1 MTIQE
6 FYGVFMP
13 TVEYYGANLSKAVIA
28 LYFEDLMDY
37 EANELAAAL
46 KLVRQTRKYPTM
58 PTSAEILE
66 ALNGDE
72 GDKAQKALDELAY
85 AIGRYGPYRSVCFK
99 DGAIMSVVRARGG
112 WVKVCNL
119 EGQDWENFK
128 KWDFAKLY
136 KIYAKNPQIC
146 PDYLIGES
154 EANNGFN
161 GVGGNEPVYFIGGA
175 NDGKFMGAA
184 KFKALTAQKSP
195 AKAMVTGAI
204 KRIGA

>member
-37 EANELAAAL
+37 EASELAAAL

-72 GDKAQKALDELAY
+72 GDKAQKALDELVY
-85 AIGRYGPYRSVCFK
+85 AIGRYGPYCSVCFK

-136 KIYAKNPQIC
+136 KIYAKTPQIC

-154 EANNGFN
+154 GANNSFN

-184 KFKALTAQKSP
+184 KFKALAEQKSP
-195 AKAMVTGAI
+195 IKAILTGVI

>member
-1 MTIQE
+1 MTMQE

-13 TVEYYGANLSKAVIA
+13 TVEYYGGNLSKAAIA
-28 LYFEDLMDY
+28 LYFEDLMGY
-37 EANELAAAL
+37 EARELAAAL

-72 GDKAQKALDELAY
+72 SAKAQKALDELVY

-136 KIYAKNPQIC
+136 KTYAKTPQIC
-146 PDYLIGES
+146 PDFLIGES
-154 EANNGFN
+154 EAVNGFN

-195 AKAMVTGAI
+195 VKAMVTGAV

>member
-1 MTIQE
+1 
-6 FYGVFMP
+6 
-13 TVEYYGANLSKAVIA
+13 
-28 LYFEDLMDY
+28 
-37 EANELAAAL
+37 
-46 KLVRQTRKYPTM
+46 M

-72 GDKAQKALDELAY
+72 GDKAQKALDELVY
-85 AIGRYGPYRSVCFK
+85 AIGRYGPYCSVCFK

-136 KIYAKNPQIC
+136 KIYAKTPQIC

-154 EANNGFN
+154 EANNSFN
-161 GVGGNEPVYFIGGA
+161 GVGGNEPVYFIGGD

-184 KFKALTAQKSP
+184 KFKALTEQKSP
-195 AKAMVTGAI
+195 IKAILTGVI
-204 KRIGA
+204 KRVGA

>member
-1 MTIQE
+1 MTMQE

-13 TVEYYGANLSKAVIA
+13 TVEYYGGNLSKAAIA
-28 LYFEDLMDY
+28 LYFEDLMGY
-37 EANELAAAL
+37 EARELAAAL

-72 GDKAQKALDELAY
+72 SAKAQKALDELVY

-136 KIYAKNPQIC
+136 KTYAKTPQIC

-154 EANNGFN
+154 EAINGFN

-184 KFKALTAQKSP
+184 KFKALTGQKSP
-195 AKAMVTGAI
+195 VKAMVTGAV
-204 KRIGA
+204 KRIGV

>member
-1 MTIQE
+1 
-6 FYGVFMP
+6 
-13 TVEYYGANLSKAVIA
+13 
-28 LYFEDLMDY
+28 
-37 EANELAAAL
+37 
-46 KLVRQTRKYPTM
+46 M

-85 AIGRYGPYRSVCFK
+85 AIRRYGPYRSVCFK

-112 WVKVCNL
+112 WIKVCNL

-136 KIYAKNPQIC
+136 KIYAKTPQIC

-175 NDGKFMGAA
+175 NDGKFMEVA
-184 KFKALTAQKSP
+184 KFKALAEQKSP
-195 AKAMVTGAI
+195 IKAILTGAI

>member
-1 MTIQE
+1 MTTNE
-6 FYGVFMP
+6 FYDVFMP
-13 TVEYYGANLSKAVIA
+13 IVEYYKADLSPAVIA
-28 LYFEDLMDY
+28 LYFEDLGHFD
-37 EANELAAAL
+37 ASELKRGL
-46 KLVRQTRKYPTM
+46 RELRQSRKYSNM
-58 PTSAEILE
+58 PTIAEILE
-66 ALNGDE
+66 AVE
-72 GDKAQKALDELAY
+72 GDFESKAQKALDELVY

-136 KIYAKNPQIC
+136 KIYAKTPQIC

-175 NDGKFMGAA
+175 NDGKFMGVA
-184 KFKALTAQKSP
+184 KFKALTEQKSP
-195 AKAMVTGAI
+195 IKAILTGVT

>member
-1 MTIQE
+1 MTTNE
-6 FYGVFMP
+6 FYDVFMP
-13 TVEYYGANLSKAVIA
+13 IVEYYKADLSPAVIA
-28 LYFEDLMDY
+28 LYFEDLGHFD
-37 EANELAAAL
+37 ASELKRGL
-46 KLVRQTRKYPTM
+46 RELRQSRKYSNM
-58 PTSAEILE
+58 PTIAEILE
-66 ALNGDE
+66 AVE
-72 GDKAQKALDELAY
+72 GDFESKAQKALDELVY

-136 KIYAKNPQIC
+136 KIYAKTPQIC

-175 NDGKFMGAA
+175 NDGKFMGVA
-184 KFKALTAQKSP
+184 KFKALIEQKSP
-195 AKAMVTGAI
+195 IKAILTGVT

>member
-1 MTIQE
+1 MTTNE
-6 FYGVFMP
+6 FYDVFMP
-13 TVEYYGANLSKAVIA
+13 IVEYYKADLSPAVIA
-28 LYFEDLMDY
+28 LYFEDLGHFD
-37 EANELAAAL
+37 ASELKRGL
-46 KLVRQTRKYPTM
+46 RELRQSRKYSNM
-58 PTSAEILE
+58 PTIAEILE
-66 ALNGDE
+66 AVDGDFE
-72 GDKAQKALDELAY
+72 SKAQKALDELVY

-136 KIYAKNPQIC
+136 KIYAKTPQIC

-175 NDGKFMGAA
+175 NDGKFMGVA
-184 KFKALTAQKSP
+184 KFKALTEQKSP
-195 AKAMVTGAI
+195 IKAILTGVT